1 MLGVPM
7 LREGVPIGTI
17 VVAWPDP
24 GETPDRQ
31 VELLQTFANQA
42 VIAIENVRLFQELQA
57 RTRELARS
65 VEELQSAGRGRP
77 RRELE
82 SGSREGAH
90 HHRRT
95 RARARGSQRRN
106 DLGVRRSDPAVP
118 PSDRLR
124 GGGRAG
130 GAHSRGADPARGRH
144 HRKGRGNPRAR
155 PSGRH
160 PGRGSV
166 RRRPRPQRHDAT
178 RIPLR
183 SSPCRSS
190 AKNAS
195 SGALA
200 VWRRQV
206 ASFPP
211 DVVNLLQ
218 TFATQSTLAIQHARL
233 FRELEEKSR
242 ELELASRHKSE
253 FLANMSHE
261 LRTPLNA
268 VLGYTELIL
277 DSIYGEVPEKIRDVM
292 ARIDKS
298 GRHLLGLIND
308 ILDLSK
314 IEAGQ
319 LALSLADYS
328 MKELVQTVFAAVES
342 LAAEK
347 KLALKVDV
355 AADLPRGRGDERRL
369 SQVLLN
375 LVGNALKFTEAGE
388 VRVKA
393 GLKDGDF
400 IVSVADTG
408 PGISASDQER
418 IFEAFQQVDTS
429 LTRRKGGT
437 GLGLSIARRIVELHG
452 GRLWVESA
460 PGKGSTFSFTVPV
473 RVERQVTP

>member
-1 MLGVPM
+1 M
-7 LREGVPIGTI
+7 
-17 VVAWPDP
+17 
-24 GETPDRQ
+24 
-31 VELLQTFANQA
+31 
-42 VIAIENVRLFQELQA
+42 IAIENVRLFQELQA
-57 RTRELARS
+57 RTRELGRS
-65 VEELQSAGRGRP
+65 VEELKALGEVGRAVSSSLD
-77 RRELE
+77 LE
-82 SGSREGAH
+82 KVL
-90 HHRRT
+90 T
-95 RARARGSQRRN
+95 TIVARALELAGADGGTISEYDEATQQFRLRTTYGVEDELVELIRAAPIR
-106 DLGVRRSDPAVP
+106 LGEGTMGKAAATRMPVQVADILDEREYDVVRVRDVMARLGYRSVLAVP
-118 PSDRLR
+118 LLR
-124 GGGRAG
+124 EERIVGG
-130 GAHSRGADPARGRH
+130 
-144 HRKGRGNPRAR
+144 
-155 PSGRH
+155 
-160 PGRGSV
+160 
-166 RRRPRPQRHDAT
+166 
-178 RIPLR
+178 
-183 SSPCRSS
+183 
-190 AKNAS
+190 
-195 SGALA
+195 LA

-206 ASFPP
+206 GDFSP

-268 VLGYTELIL
+268 VLGYTELVL

-375 LVGNALKFTEAGE
+375 LLGNALKFTEAGE
-388 VRVKA
+388 IRVKA
-393 GLKDGDF
+393 GLEDGQF
-400 IVSVADTG
+400 VVSVADTG
-408 PGISASDQER
+408 PGISASDQAR
-418 IFEAFQQVDTS
+418 IFEAFQQVDSS
-429 LTRRKGGT
+429 LTRKKGGT

-452 GRLWVESA
+452 GRLWVESV

-473 RVERQVTP
+473 RVERQVMQ